1 MKNIFQLTLSTLFIG
16 IIFVTSCKKD
26 PEPTIAE
33 VRVVTS
39 EGEPV
44 PNADVILSC
53 TSSVNQPCEVEII
66 GKAVKNGVFT
76 HEFELPSVLL
86 ITAAGNIYDTI
97 ITGTI
102 PDTTLTLVKDT
113 ICGFSTISIKPEQ
126 TTVQKVILYDCK

>member
-1 MKNIFQLTLSTLFIG
+1 MSFSLLVPTLMVSTEQKNL
-16 IIFVTSCKKD
+16 
-26 PEPTIAE
+26 
-33 VRVVTS
+33 
-39 EGEPV
+39 
-44 PNADVILSC
+44 
-53 TSSVNQPCEVEII
+53 
-66 GKAVKNGVFT
+66 
-76 HEFELPSVLL
+76 VLL